1 MLDLD
6 LEVVTFTEPGDGG
19 LERRFALRHTEA
31 GWLVAGVNGD
41 QLFEPGWPPRMG
53 KLA

>member
-19 LERRFALRHTEA
+19 LERRFALRHTES

-41 QLFEPGWPPRMG
+41 QLFQPGWPPRMG